1 MDNIGYTV
9 SESILND
16 GNKELKHCCNFY
28 DWLEPRNPF
37 KQEGKHLYLLTT
49 GIVSKYGVDK
59 VNCDQAEHLRELIQ
73 ERLHGMNFAEVKF
86 SKKDQ
91 FKSLSSYT
99 RSVDVT
105 SSDPISLN
113 PTILF
118 TRLATVA
125 ERDEDV
131 QRYYKYEL
139 TVRPC
144 SLFLKRDHAKTR
156 QKFSSKHDYAT

>member
-1 MDNIGYTV
+1 MTWIIIGYTA
-9 SESILND
+9 SKSILNG
-16 GNKELKHCCNFY
+16 GNKELEHCCNFY

-59 VNCDQAEHLRELIQ
+59 VNCDQAEQLGELIQ
-73 ERLHGMNFAEVKF
+73 KRLHGMNFAEVKF

-105 SSDPISLN
+105 SSGSISLN

-118 TRLATVA
+118 TRLATFA
-125 ERDEDV
+125 QRDEDV
-131 QRYYKYEL
+131 QRYYKRRAD
-139 TVRPC
+139 RP
-144 SLFLKRDHAKTR
+144 SVLPFLKTKSCENQTTLL
-156 QKFSSKHDYAT
+156 FET

>member
-1 MDNIGYTV
+1 MFDQSGFPYFIY
-9 SESILND
+9 LC
-16 GNKELKHCCNFY
+16 LFFFY
-28 DWLEPRNPF
+28 WEFLRLARARRNPF

-59 VNCDQAEHLRELIQ
+59 VNCDQAEHLGELIQ

-144 SLFLKRDHAKTR
+144 SIFLN
-156 QKFSSKHDYAT
+156 